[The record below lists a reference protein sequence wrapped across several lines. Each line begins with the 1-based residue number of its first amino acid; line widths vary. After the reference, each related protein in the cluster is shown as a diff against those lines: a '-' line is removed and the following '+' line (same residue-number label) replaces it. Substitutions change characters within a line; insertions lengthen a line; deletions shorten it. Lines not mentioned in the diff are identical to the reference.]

1 MDRFPKNISFSRSI
15 ECHNNNHSY
24 DDAGDGGEEI
34 FCFLTLFL
42 LSFSR
47 VWSLCHSS
55 NISLWEIHLWAVFE
69 EHNNGFATLQSNFGT
84 SRIGYLAE
92 ID

>member
-1 MDRFPKNISFSRSI
+1 MDRFPKNISFSRST

-42 LSFSR
+42 LSFSDHYVTAATFR
-47 VWSLCHSS
+47 FGKFTCEQFSKSITTGLPHSS
-55 NISLWEIHLWAVFE
+55 QILV
-69 EHNNGFATLQSNFGT
+69 
-84 SRIGYLAE
+84 LAE
-92 ID
+92 SDI